1 MSYSGKQEPFIS
13 EPADLHSAL
22 RGSGSAA
29 AWRSRPDCEEEEEEG
44 KVLHAVSSRKAQSRL
59 QSAGSS

>member
-29 AWRSRPDCEEEEEEG
+29 A
-44 KVLHAVSSRKAQSRL
+44 
-59 QSAGSS
+59 